1 MKDEI
6 SFRYFYEMFKEEFR
20 KNVAKLEMER
30 IGKEEYD
37 DLSEIFDMY
46 ITASLTKEERI
57 SIYDQILFEVCAS
70 YVSLSEADITI
81 YPKNSFEFLQLI
93 LNNMHKNPYK
103 ESFLLSM
110 QFIFQ
115 DYFKYL
121 EKGCPM
127 LFSSSENGSPNL
139 QITLDSQNK
148 IAQFDSVDMDLE
160 EQDTTMLGVL
170 MLEKNHQIGPVPN
183 VKYRYRKDI

>member
-57 SIYDQILFEVCAS
+57 SIYDQILFLFSSEV
-70 YVSLSEADITI
+70 T
-81 YPKNSFEFLQLI
+81 
-93 LNNMHKNPYK
+93 
-103 ESFLLSM
+103 SFLLANS
-110 QFIFQ
+110 
-115 DYFKYL
+115 FK
-121 EKGCPM
+121 K
-127 LFSSSENGSPNL
+127 F
-139 QITLDSQNK
+139 
-148 IAQFDSVDMDLE
+148 F
-160 EQDTTMLGVL
+160 
-170 MLEKNHQIGPVPN
+170 
-183 VKYRYRKDI
+183 